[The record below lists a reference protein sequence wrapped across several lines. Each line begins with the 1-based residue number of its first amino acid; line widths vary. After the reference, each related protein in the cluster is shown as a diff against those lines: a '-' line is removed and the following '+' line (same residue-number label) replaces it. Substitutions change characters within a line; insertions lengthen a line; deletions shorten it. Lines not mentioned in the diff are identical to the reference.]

1 MEGNLGAARIFSTA
15 LETIKFLSD
24 TSPIIG
30 FSSFNGTGTFL
41 APGLAYLE
49 AISYTNLSTLIQITK
64 NKMKPQSR
72 VYYHQVINLMNI
84 VSRLTGFVLKIKYL
98 RSSNFIVP
106 VPFNLNWE
114 AFGLAVPFGNPNEA
128 PLATV

>member
-1 MEGNLGAARIFSTA
+1 
-15 LETIKFLSD
+15 
-24 TSPIIG
+24 
-30 FSSFNGTGTFL
+30 L

-72 VYYHQVINLMNI
+72 VFSHQVINLMNI

-106 VPFNLNWE
+106 VPFNLN
-114 AFGLAVPFGNPNEA
+114 
-128 PLATV
+128 